1 VNPQTLTQPRAT
13 RPYLLV
19 HLAKDLRIEWRSK
32 DALNSMLFFSLL
44 VVVLFSLAFDPTAAV
59 SRQIS
64 GGILC
69 VATLFA
75 SVTALNQAWT
85 RELRHQMLDAQRMAP
100 APAWSLFLAKVT
112 ANFLF
117 VSAVQIILAPLF
129 AIFYNLHPLGQSWL
143 LALILP
149 LGTWALVV
157 NGTFFAALSIRTRNR
172 ELLLPLLLF
181 PIFIPALLGMVQ
193 ASTAVLTAETDP
205 GLWIQLLA
213 GYDVIF
219 TTASILLFG
228 TVLHA
233 E

>member
-1 VNPQTLTQPRAT
+1 MEKIAVMRS
-13 RPYLLV
+13 YVLV

-32 DALNSMLFFSLL
+32 DALNSMPFFALL
-44 VVVLFSLAFDPTAAV
+44 VVVLFSLAFDPTAYV

-85 RELRHQMLDAQRMAP
+85 REIRHQVLDAQRLAP
-100 APAWSLFLAKVT
+100 APPSSLFLAKVI

-117 VSAVQIILAPLF
+117 VSGVQILLAPVF
-129 AIFYNLHPLGQSWL
+129 AIFYNLHPAGQGWM
-143 LALILP
+143 LAVVMP

-157 NGTFFAALSIRTRNR
+157 NGTFFAAISLRARNR
-172 ELLLPLLLF
+172 EMLLPLLLF
-181 PIFIPALLGMVQ
+181 PIFIPALLGMVE
-193 ASTAVLTAETDP
+193 ASSAILIGDADP
-205 GLWIQLLA
+205 GLWIRLLA

-219 TTASILLFG
+219 TTLGLLLFDK
-228 TVLHA
+228 VLHA

>member
-1 VNPQTLTQPRAT
+1 MSRS
-13 RPYLLV
+13 YLLT

-32 DALNSMLFFSLL
+32 DALNSMLFFALL
-44 VVVLFSLAFDPTAAV
+44 IVVLFSLAFDPTAAM

-64 GGILC
+64 GGIVC
-69 VATLFA
+69 VAILFA
-75 SVTALNQAWT
+75 SVMALNQAWA
-85 RELRHQMLDAQRMAP
+85 REIRHQVLDAQRMAP
-100 APAWSLFLAKVT
+100 APASSLFLAKVI

-117 VSAVQIILAPLF
+117 VSLVEIVLAPLF
-129 AIFYNLHPLGQSWL
+129 AIFYNLHPIGQGWL
-143 LALILP
+143 LALVIP

-193 ASTAVLTAETDP
+193 AANAILTGNSDP
-205 GLWIQLLA
+205 ALWIKFLG

-219 TTASILLFG
+219 TTASLLLFG
-228 TVLHA
+228 IVLNA